1 MIEWR
6 KRLGTAPE
14 DIVSKTLEN
23 TTQFYL
29 NCPGENRDVTQ
40 RHYKSRFS
48 GLKGT
53 LDNMKELLQ
62 TPYFPVSVVSDRGAR
77 RKEVR
82 VRKAGKGKGK
92 LGKGGK

>member
-1 MIEWR
+1 
-6 KRLGTAPE
+6 
-14 DIVSKTLEN
+14 
-23 TTQFYL
+23 
-29 NCPGENRDVTQ
+29 
-40 RHYKSRFS
+40 
-48 GLKGT
+48 
-53 LDNMKELLQ
+53 MKELLQ

>member
-48 GLKGT
+48 GLRYPRQHEGVATDT
-53 LDNMKELLQ
+53 L
-62 TPYFPVSVVSDRGAR
+62 FPSQCC
-77 RKEVR
+77 
-82 VRKAGKGKGK
+82 
-92 LGKGGK
+92 L